1 MTSAARKKGGITGW
15 RLIAIL
21 ALLAFTVQ
29 SYVAQTHIHDAAP
42 ASAAIAKKL
51 NHDKSPLGNTPL
63 DCPFCQ
69 AVAHAGGFFMP
80 AAPLLFISALWVE
93 IATPQFLLRDSSRAT
108 AHSWQSRAPPIH

>member
-15 RLIAIL
+15 RLIAAL
-21 ALLAFTVQ
+21 VLLAFTVQ
-29 SYVAQTHIHDAAP
+29 SYVAQTHIHDTAP

-69 AVAHAGGFFMP
+69 AVAHASGFFMP
-80 AAPLLFISALWVE
+80 AAPLLFISALWAE
-93 IATPQFLLRDSSRAT
+93 MAPPHFLSRGSLSAT
-108 AHSWQSRAPPIH
+108 AHGWQSRAPPQH